1 MRNRPTTTRCGVT
14 TVETATI
21 LCVLLLLLLGTLDLG
36 IAVVRY
42 NVLAAAA
49 RRVTRE
55 AIVHGAEAAPE
66 RTAWGPNDYSGT
78 AADGSE
84 IAAAALPYL
93 PTINPS
99 EVAMQVNWP
108 DGDHQEG
115 DRVRV
120 RMAYV
125 HHAVVPLMPSHLFN
139 LRAECTMRIVH

>member
-1 MRNRPTTTRCGVT
+1 MRNQRRPIRSGVT

-55 AIVHGAEAAPE
+55 AIVHGAEAPPE
-66 RTAWGPNDYSGT
+66 RPAWGPGDYTGT
-78 AADGSE
+78 AADSSE
-84 IAAAALPYL
+84 IAGAALPYL
-93 PTINPS
+93 PTINPAD
-99 EVAMQVNWP
+99 VAMSVTWP

-125 HHAVVPLMPSHLFN
+125 HHAIVPLMPSQLFN